1 MHATS
6 GFVALAL
13 GSALIAS
20 APAHAQAVGV
30 TIEIDEP
37 ILAPGDSTRL
47 RLVATVLD
55 ADYAFAATDLD
66 LLIDFDGTPG
76 ARGFSDLSILPP
88 MDAGPTAGVPTD
100 RGIEGILVGQLH
112 FPPAGIYADPTNP
125 IAFWEATFTAPVD
138 AGGGYRVDL
147 LTETLRFD
155 AWPDRDSAIAASRLD
170 LVDEDAASIFV
181 VAAPAGAAILMFG
194 LAALHRRRRTIE

>member
-1 MHATS
+1 MTRTLS
-6 GFVALAL
+6 IVAVAAFA
-13 GSALIAS
+13 GI
-20 APAHAQAVGV
+20 AHAQTVGV

-55 ADYAFAATDLD
+55 TDYAFAGTNLD

-100 RGIEGILVGQLH
+100 RGIEAIRIGQLH
-112 FPPAGIYADPTNP
+112 FPPAGIFADPTNP

-147 LTETLRFD
+147 LTETDRFE
-155 AWPDRDSAIAASRLD
+155 AWVARDSTRLETRID
-170 LVDEDAASIFV
+170 LVVEDAASIFV
-181 VAAPAGAAILMFG
+181 IPAPASAVV
-194 LAALHRRRRTIE
+194 LALGVLGMRRRR

>member
-1 MHATS
+1 MIRMTTIA
-6 GFVALAL
+6 ALSLA
-13 GSALIAS
+13 AA
-20 APAHAQAVGV
+20 AHAQTVGV

-47 RLVATVLD
+47 RLIATVLD
-55 ADYAFAATDLD
+55 TDYAFAGTNLN

-76 ARGFSDLSILPP
+76 ARGFSDLSIQPP

-100 RGIEGILVGQLH
+100 RGIERIVIGQLH
-112 FPPAGIYADPTNP
+112 FPAAGIFADPTNP
-125 IAFWEATFTAPVD
+125 IAFWEASFTAPAD

-155 AWPDRDSAIAASRLD
+155 AWPDRDMAIAASRLD
-170 LVDEDAASIFV
+170 LALEDSASIFV
-181 VAAPAGAAILMFG
+181 IPAPAGAG
-194 LAALHRRRRTIE
+194 VLALGVALASSRRRRPS

>member
-1 MHATS
+1 MRTTIAAAAILA
-6 GFVALAL
+6 VAA
-13 GSALIAS
+13 AA
-20 APAHAQAVGV
+20 AHAQTVGV
-30 TIEIDEP
+30 TIDIDEP
-37 ILAPGDSTRL
+37 VLAPGDSTRV
-47 RLVATVLD
+47 RLIATVLD
-55 ADYAFAATDLD
+55 TDYAFAGTNLN

-100 RGIEGILVGQLH
+100 RGIEGIVIGQLH
-112 FPPAGIYADPTNP
+112 FPAAGIFADPTNP

-155 AWPDRDSAIAASRLD
+155 AWTDRDTAIAASRLD
-170 LVDEDAASIFV
+170 LIVEDSASIFV
-181 VAAPAGAAILMFG
+181 IPAPAGAAVLTLGVAVAFTQ
-194 LAALHRRRRTIE
+194 RRRPS